1 MKFSQIQDAKTLH
14 NFLEKH
20 AQKHK
25 FLFHFTTAKSL
36 AAICKN
42 RTWRFGCAAKMNDL
56 HEFKGKTPSTN
67 LWNTIYSTCFSFG
80 DEDNI
85 AMWAMYGIPW
95 EDAVRIRVETKDIIN
110 WVKDIKVWEITPPRY
125 SCEHIAEGL
134 SGKRINVSFHDIC
147 YYQGYIDSRQVLTD
161 CPYPERWEHQCTERC
176 NGCPPKV
183 LRWWDQKNHHTKE
196 CIDVCTDGSLV
207 GFVKNS
213 AWAHENETRLM
224 LQIEGLSEPEYVDL
238 PVPISLLKNVQ
249 VSIGPRST
257 LTIEQ
262 VEEMME
268 QNLPISEVGNWTP
281 KVSESYFH
289 QEDYLKQLRRH
300 CNLCSQKTVIFKNS
314 LEDSDKMEEK

>member
-1 MKFSQIQDAKTLH
+1 
-14 NFLEKH
+14 
-20 AQKHK
+20 
-25 FLFHFTTAKSL
+25 
-36 AAICKN
+36 
-42 RTWRFGCAAKMNDL
+42 
-56 HEFKGKTPSTN
+56 
-67 LWNTIYSTCFSFG
+67 
-80 DEDNI
+80 
-85 AMWAMYGIPW
+85 
-95 EDAVRIRVETKDIIN
+95 
-110 WVKDIKVWEITPPRY
+110 
-125 SCEHIAEGL
+125 
-134 SGKRINVSFHDIC
+134 
-147 YYQGYIDSRQVLTD
+147 
-161 CPYPERWEHQCTERC
+161 
-176 NGCPPKV
+176 
-183 LRWWDQKNHHTKE
+183 
-196 CIDVCTDGSLV
+196 
-207 GFVKNS
+207 
-213 AWAHENETRLM
+213 M

>member
-14 NFLEKH
+14 NFLEKR

-25 FLFHFTTAKSL
+25 FLYHFTTAKSL
-36 AAICKN
+36 VAICKN
-42 RTWRFGCAAKMNDL
+42 RTWRFGSAAKMNDL
-56 HEFKGKTPSTN
+56 HEFNKKTSFIT

-80 DEDNI
+80 DEDNV

-95 EDAVRIRVETKDIIN
+95 EDAVRIRISKEDMQQWQQDIEKKKFDTPEYVLTHDKEILLN
-110 WVKDIKVWEITPPRY
+110 KIKEI
-125 SCEHIAEGL
+125 
-134 SGKRINVSFHDIC
+134 KVSFHDIC

-161 CPYPERWEHQCTERC
+161 CPYPERWEHQCTEQC

-183 LRWWDQKNHHTKE
+183 LRWWDRKSHYTKE
-196 CIDVCTDGSLV
+196 CIDVRTDGSLV

-213 AWAHENETRLM
+213 AWAYENETRLM
-224 LQIEGLSEPEYVDL
+224 LKIEDLSGLEYIDL
-238 PVPISLLKNVQ
+238 PVPISLLKNMQ

-262 VEEMME
+262 VKEMLK
-268 QNLPISEVGNWTP
+268 QKLPISEMENWTP

-289 QEDYLKQLRRH
+289 Q
-300 CNLCSQKTVIFKNS
+300 
-314 LEDSDKMEEK
+314 SD